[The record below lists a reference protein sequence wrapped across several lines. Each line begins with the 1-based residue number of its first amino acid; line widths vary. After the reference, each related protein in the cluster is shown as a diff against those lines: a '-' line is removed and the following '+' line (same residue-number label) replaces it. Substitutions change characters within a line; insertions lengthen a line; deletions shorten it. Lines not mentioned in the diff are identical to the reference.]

1 MPWPSCSDPYVSQ
14 GVSTL
19 NLGFARTLSRVLQRF
34 RCFFGKGKEFRCC
47 RTPETRE
54 WIYNWVTATKIMPS
68 GSIGDA
74 SFDNGPKSLQHGHRL
89 RVRNGE
95 NFVEAPFDSK
105 GGKLFFIRVPL

>member
-1 MPWPSCSDPYVSQ
+1 MPRVVGTTIVIPVDLFVQPSRGYAEMPWPSCSE
-14 GVSTL
+14 
-19 NLGFARTLSRVLQRF
+19 VLQRF
-34 RCFFGKGKEFRCC
+34 RCFFGKGK
-47 RTPETRE
+47 
-54 WIYNWVTATKIMPS
+54 VTATKIMPS

-105 GGKLFFIRVPL
+105 GVPL